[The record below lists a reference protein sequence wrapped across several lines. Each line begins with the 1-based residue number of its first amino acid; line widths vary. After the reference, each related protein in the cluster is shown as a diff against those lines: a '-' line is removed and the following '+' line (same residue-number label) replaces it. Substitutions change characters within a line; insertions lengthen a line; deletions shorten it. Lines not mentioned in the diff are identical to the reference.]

1 MMLAVRHYPRSLEA
15 LAGHINHPQLPEL
28 TRRFLFDQLNNNSD
42 VVSNDIG
49 CPVIEGSISVF
60 HSAVASFFSPSDDC
74 GRYGMCREHV
84 RSCPL
89 WRGKAPRRDC
99 AFVVEDE
106 DIPGMRGMNVVRIQL
121 LFSFTYNGKEYQCA
135 LVNWFSRMGRSRDS
149 MTGMW
154 KVHPDIR
161 QGRRWCSV
169 IHLDS
174 ILRGAHI
181 LPIFGEK
188 FLPINFDFSDSLDAF
203 AGYYVNHFADHHSHE
218 IIF

>member
-1 MMLAVRHYPRSLEA
+1 MRQEC
-15 LAGHINHPQLPEL
+15 I
-28 TRRFLFDQLNNNSD
+28 
-42 VVSNDIG
+42 
-49 CPVIEGSISVF
+49 
-60 HSAVASFFSPSDDC
+60 
-74 GRYGMCREHV
+74 

-89 WRGKAPRRDC
+89 WRRKAPRRDC
-99 AFVVEDE
+99 AFIVEDE
-106 DIPGMRGMNVVRIQL
+106 DKPGMRGMNIAHIQL
-121 LFSFTYNGKEYQCA
+121 FFSFTYNGKKYQCA

-149 MTGMW
+149 ETGMW
-154 KVHPDIR
+154 NVCPDIR

-174 ILRGAHI
+174 VLRGAHL

-188 FLPINFDFSDSLDAF
+188 FLPINFDYSDSLDAF